1 MVVQFVAFLGA
12 YRTPGRSSTVGGVAA
27 TIGALLTTWVTF
39 VPCFVFIFLGATTS
53 SGSATHP
60 TSALSGITSTFGM
73 STWSAAVV
81 GGVIA
86 NLAFCFA
93 VHASSTLPAARG
105 GRSTLLVPDPDTIR
119 PVVAVIAAA
128 AGVMIYRAG
137 AGRRL
142 PAARREDTDR

>member
-1 MVVQFVAFLGA
+1 M
-12 YRTPGRSSTVGGVAA
+12 GGVAA

-81 GGVIA
+81 GVIA

-93 VHASSTLPAARG
+93 VHALFDASLRHG